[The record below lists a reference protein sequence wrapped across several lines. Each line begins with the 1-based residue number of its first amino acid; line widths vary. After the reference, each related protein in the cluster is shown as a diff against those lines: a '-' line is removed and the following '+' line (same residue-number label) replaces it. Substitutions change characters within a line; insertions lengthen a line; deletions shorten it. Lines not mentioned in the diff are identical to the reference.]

1 MTLCSK
7 KGNNMETIELKTKK
21 GTLVAYAYENEDGYK
36 GIRIELISDTME
48 SLGNHPMVSLELTPD
63 DDLQA
68 LIYDS
73 DIECADIE
81 HEFNLEGN
89 DKSQRKIL
97 CKMTSDGTFIVDV
110 DNSRWHWEF
119 PKDRR
124 TTYEYNEHLVT
135 GEMGWSFGRFGM
147 EFFIDDDESLV
158 YKNIDSVIERIDEM
172 VTSN

>member
-1 MTLCSK
+1 
-7 KGNNMETIELKTKK
+7 METIELKTKK

-81 HEFNLEGN
+81 HEFNLEEN
-89 DKSQRKIL
+89 DEPQRKIL
-97 CKMTSDGTFIVDV
+97 CKMTSDDIFVVDV

-119 PKDRR
+119 PRDRR
-124 TTYEYNEHLVT
+124 TTVEYRGHLIS
-135 GEMGWSFGRFGM
+135 GEIGCSFGVYGI

-158 YKNIDSVIERIDEM
+158 YKNIEHVMDRIDEII
-172 VTSN
+172 SSKNKKGN